1 MFISPAFAQTATA
14 AGGPSLLSSLLPFLI
29 IFAIIYFLIIRPQNK
44 RQKEHAAM
52 LDALRLG
59 DKVITQGGIVGK
71 VAKVD
76 ETEVQ
81 IDIAEN
87 TRVTVIKST
96 ILSVQNKSEPAD

>member
-1 MFISPAFAQTATA
+1 MLISPAFAQTAA
-14 AGGPSLLSSLLPFLI
+14 APGGSLLSSLLPFLI

-52 LDALRLG
+52 LDALRRG

-71 VAKVD
+71 IAKVD